1 MAGTAG
7 RAAGLL
13 AGPIGTAMG
22 RAAGLVGVAVGGAA
36 GPSSGV
42 ATLGISEGG
51 EAEGAAAASLV
62 FAVRG
67 CGCSAGAKEGLV
79 AGLAGAALGP
89 S

>member
-1 MAGTAG
+1 MGGTSG
-7 RAAGLL
+7 RAAGLP
-13 AGPIGTAMG
+13 AGPPETAVG
-22 RAAGLVGVAVGGAA
+22 RAAGLVEVAVGRAA

-42 ATLGISEGG
+42 AMLGIFDGG
-51 EAEGAAAASLV
+51 EAAGAAAASLE